1 MFAGYGKTGFS
12 DNTASNELKDVRF
25 GLYGGYSKG
34 KSEGMVYLDYGWLR
48 NKLRRGIKNLGL
60 TASADYHSRILELGG
75 EYLYDL
81 HAEKDMPWHVRPY
94 VNAQLSR
101 LWQDAYSEGGAGV
114 FGQDVESKHNNYFG
128 AGAGVEFKRYLTN
141 GSFAIR
147 AGVKHAFAG
156 AEPKLRYGYLGDSAN
171 TYEMR
176 NVQDRTH
183 FVLSLGGEAEVAKG
197 WTIGGDAGFV
207 RGSHDKDWSCS
218 VTVRRMW

>member
-156 AEPKLRYGYLGDSAN
+156 AEPKLFKLPDTRYMDALLRA
-171 TYEMR
+171 
-176 NVQDRTH
+176 
-183 FVLSLGGEAEVAKG
+183 AK
-197 WTIGGDAGFV
+197 ASSP
-207 RGSHDKDWSCS
+207 R
-218 VTVRRMW
+218 